1 MSASLALLLDG
12 ALLALALALALWC
25 IGAAD
30 TLRATMVFVA
40 FGLVLTLLWVRLEA
54 VDVALTEAAV
64 GSGVTGLLLMRA
76 AARLPAPGSSSAP
89 ISSNPSRPGRALR
102 LAAAAVALL
111 IAGALAAA
119 VLSLPVPAPTLAPDA
134 ARYLPLTQLGNPV
147 TGVLLVYRALDT
159 LLETVVLLLVLVG
172 VWSLAPDRFW
182 GGAPAPLWRTPPV
195 GPLVFL
201 ARVLPPFGLLMGL
214 HLFWTGADHPGG
226 AFQGGALLAAMWLL
240 VLLAGLGREPVSRAW
255 PVRLLVVAG
264 PGLFIAAGFLGSVLG
279 GGFLSYPPGWEKPV
293 IIAIEAA
300 LTFSIAVTLGLL
312 VLGPPQRAPAT

>member
-1 MSASLALLLDG
+1 FIQTHMPEHPVMEAIISGDRESFLDRE
-12 ALLALALALALWC
+12 
-25 IGAAD
+25 ID
-30 TLRATMVFVA
+30 
-40 FGLVLTLLWVRLEA
+40 
-54 VDVALTEAAV
+54 
-64 GSGVTGLLLMRA
+64 MR
-76 AARLPAPGSSSAP
+76 RRG
-89 ISSNPSRPGRALR
+89 
-102 LAAAAVALL
+102 
-111 IAGALAAA
+111 
-119 VLSLPVPAPTLAPDA
+119 
-134 ARYLPLTQLGNPV
+134 
-147 TGVLLVYRALDT
+147 
-159 LLETVVLLLVLVG
+159 
-172 VWSLAPDRFW
+172 
-182 GGAPAPLWRTPPV
+182 
-195 GPLVFL
+195 
-201 ARVLPPFGLLMGL
+201 VLPPFGLLMGL